1 MTHMIIVDRKVR
13 KSDSVLEDQ
22 QSIFMTKKKKKQRE
36 VGHDEILRY
45 SGYQSTTQLPE
56 IASKH
61 FPFTKLNY
69 LVFMTTFRN

>member
-13 KSDSVLEDQ
+13 RSDSVLEEQ
-22 QSIFMTKKKKKQRE
+22 QSIFMTKKNQRE

-69 LVFMTTFRN
+69 LAFMTTFRN